1 MIVEQSTGA
10 TSRESARE
18 RSPGTTVD
26 WHSIDWKKAH
36 KIVNRLQARI
46 VQATKAGKQNK
57 VKALQRIL
65 THSFSGKALA
75 VKRVTENQGKNT
87 PGVDKVLWSTP
98 EAKAMAIQKMQTRGY
113 TAQPLRRLYIPKPN
127 GKQRPLGIP
136 TMKDRGMQA
145 LYLQALDPI
154 AETQADT
161 HSYGFR
167 KERSCADAITQCYR
181 VLFREDMP
189 TWILEGDIKS
199 CFDMISHNW
208 LLTHIPMEKSTLDKW
223 LKAGYMEKSVWHP
236 SDDGTPQGGII
247 SPVLANMTLD
257 GLEKLLRE
265 KYPDKGPGST
275 KGRRSKVHLV
285 RYADDFIIT
294 GSSQKLLEKEV
305 KPLVTEF
312 LRERG
317 LELSQE
323 KTKIT
328 HIADGFDFLGQNIR
342 KYNGLLHTRPSKKN
356 VKAFLTDIR
365 ETIKGHKQATAYGLI
380 ALLNPKIQGWAN
392 YHRYGASSKTFN
404 HVDWVIEKALWQWAK
419 RRHPKKSTRWIQK
432 RYFCQIGNQ
441 NWCFFGTA
449 KAKDGQTIQ
458 KVLCQAAKTPIV
470 RYTKIKGECNPYDPA
485 WQPYLS
491 ERREAKMIRTLR
503 GRPLLLKLWNEQK
516 GICPNCDQ
524 PITKETGWHNHH
536 IVFKAKGGS
545 NGTENRVLVHPNCHR
560 QVHANKGTVSKPC
573 PV

>member
-10 TSRESARE
+10 TSHEM
-18 RSPGTTVD
+18 TVD

-46 VQATKAGKQNK
+46 VQATKVGKRNK

-98 EAKAMAIQKMQTRGY
+98 EEKAMAIQELQSRGY
-113 TAQPLRRLYIPKPN
+113 AAQPLRRLYIPKPN

-208 LLTHIPMEKSTLDKW
+208 LLTHIPMEESILDKW
-223 LKAGYMEKSVWHP
+223 LKAGYMEKSVWHA
-236 SDDGTPQGGII
+236 SEDGTPQGGII
-247 SPVLANMTLD
+247 SPVLANMALD
-257 GLEKLLRE
+257 GLETLLRE
-265 KYPDKGPGST
+265 KYPTKGPGGN
-275 KGRRSKVHLV
+275 KGRRSKVHMV

-305 KPLVTEF
+305 KPLVIGF
-312 LRERG
+312 LQERG

-328 HIADGFDFLGQNIR
+328 HIADGFDFLGHNIR

-470 RYTKIKGECNPYDPA
+470 RYTKITGACNPYDPA

-536 IVFKAKGGS
+536 IVYKAKGGS
-545 NGTENRVLVHPNCHR
+545 NGAENRVLVHPNCHR

>member
-1 MIVEQSTGA
+1 MQEARRMIVEQSTGA
-10 TSRESARE
+10 TSRE
-18 RSPGTTVD
+18 TVG

-46 VQATKAGKQNK
+46 VQATKVGKQNK
-57 VKALQRIL
+57 VKALQRLL

-98 EAKAMAIQKMQTRGY
+98 EEKAMAIQKMQTRGY

-208 LLTHIPMEKSTLDKW
+208 LLTHIPMEKSILDKW

-247 SPVLANMTLD
+247 SPPTKLQTFFFGIVITRIRVDPKHDIDLVVRHFHPLDQRPDEVALA
-257 GLEKLLRE
+257 R
-265 KYPDKGPGST
+265 PV
-275 KGRRSKVHLV
+275 RRLQPVVEFGSKVL
-285 RYADDFIIT
+285 
-294 GSSQKLLEKEV
+294 Q
-305 KPLVTEF
+305 
-312 LRERG
+312 
-317 LELSQE
+317 
-323 KTKIT
+323 
-328 HIADGFDFLGQNIR
+328 
-342 KYNGLLHTRPSKKN
+342 
-356 VKAFLTDIR
+356 
-365 ETIKGHKQATAYGLI
+365 
-380 ALLNPKIQGWAN
+380 
-392 YHRYGASSKTFN
+392 
-404 HVDWVIEKALWQWAK
+404 
-419 RRHPKKSTRWIQK
+419 
-432 RYFCQIGNQ
+432 
-441 NWCFFGTA
+441 
-449 KAKDGQTIQ
+449 
-458 KVLCQAAKTPIV
+458 
-470 RYTKIKGECNPYDPA
+470 
-485 WQPYLS
+485 
-491 ERREAKMIRTLR
+491 
-503 GRPLLLKLWNEQK
+503 
-516 GICPNCDQ
+516 
-524 PITKETGWHNHH
+524 
-536 IVFKAKGGS
+536 
-545 NGTENRVLVHPNCHR
+545 
-560 QVHANKGTVSKPC
+560 
-573 PV
+573 

>member
-1 MIVEQSTGA
+1 MQEARRMIVEQSTGA

-18 RSPGTTVD
+18 GSPGTTVD

-98 EAKAMAIQKMQTRGY
+98 EEKAMAIQEMQTRGY

-199 CFDMISHNW
+199 CFDTISHNW
-208 LLTHIPMEKSTLDKW
+208 LLAHIPMEESILDKW
-223 LKAGYMEKSVWHP
+223 LKAGYMEKSVWHE
-236 SDDGTPQGGII
+236 SKEGTPQGGII

-265 KYPDKGPGST
+265 KYPLQGPGGN

-285 RYADDFIIT
+285 RYADGT
-294 GSSQKLLEKEV
+294 PV
-305 KPLVTEF
+305 
-312 LRERG
+312 
-317 LELSQE
+317 
-323 KTKIT
+323 
-328 HIADGFDFLGQNIR
+328 
-342 KYNGLLHTRPSKKN
+342 
-356 VKAFLTDIR
+356 
-365 ETIKGHKQATAYGLI
+365 QA
-380 ALLNPKIQGWAN
+380 
-392 YHRYGASSKTFN
+392 
-404 HVDWVIEKALWQWAK
+404 
-419 RRHPKKSTRWIQK
+419 
-432 RYFCQIGNQ
+432 
-441 NWCFFGTA
+441 
-449 KAKDGQTIQ
+449 
-458 KVLCQAAKTPIV
+458 
-470 RYTKIKGECNPYDPA
+470 
-485 WQPYLS
+485 
-491 ERREAKMIRTLR
+491 
-503 GRPLLLKLWNEQK
+503 
-516 GICPNCDQ
+516 
-524 PITKETGWHNHH
+524 
-536 IVFKAKGGS
+536 
-545 NGTENRVLVHPNCHR
+545 
-560 QVHANKGTVSKPC
+560 
-573 PV
+573 